1 MELLHGSYWED
12 GWMDGTMDGWT
23 VDEEDEFWIL
33 FSDKVFRDNGIQ
45 LYDAEEGSIVLWQ
58 QRDLDPI
65 MVVWDFSL
73 VKGDAK
79 AWINALQS
87 IVYMCFHI
95 REDQGRYT
103 ASSCPFRLPLLNY
116 EVQLMDSLLPP
127 PQGAASSPQR
137 SISSQQSRLKAPKT
151 RPRTHRKPTS
161 RPQPNKI
168 ALSRKRIHLA
178 TAVIEMKKVVASRR
192 NFGNTRTSKPLNIW
206 RAVIW
211 DRMGV
216 G

>member
-1 MELLHGSYWED
+1 MD
-12 GWMDGTMDGWT
+12 GWMDGWT
-23 VDEEDEFWIL
+23 EDEEDEFWNL

-73 VKGDAK
+73 VKGDSM

-95 REDQGRYT
+95 REDPGRYA

-116 EVQLMDSLLPP
+116 EIELMDSPLLPP
-127 PQGAASSPQR
+127 PQGAASSTQR
-137 SISSQQSRLKAPKT
+137 STSYQQSRLKALKT

-161 RPQPNKI
+161 RPQPNK
-168 ALSRKRIHLA
+168 RKRIRLA

-192 NFGNTRTSKPLNIW
+192 NSGNTQTSKPLNIW

>member
-1 MELLHGSYWED
+1 MD
-12 GWMDGTMDGWT
+12 GWMDGWT
-23 VDEEDEFWIL
+23 EDEEDEFWNL

-73 VKGDAK
+73 VKGDSM

-95 REDQGRYT
+95 REDPGRYA

-116 EVQLMDSLLPP
+116 EVQLMNSLLPP
-127 PQGAASSPQR
+127 PQGVVLSSRTTTSPALLCQSAAIP
-137 SISSQQSRLKAPKT
+137 SRFKTHKTRPPKT
-151 RPRTHRKPTS
+151 RKTTSLPQLYKITSSRRWILLAPTG
-161 RPQPNKI
+161 
-168 ALSRKRIHLA
+168 
-178 TAVIEMKKVVASRR
+178 IEMKKVVACRR
-192 NFGNTRTSKPLNIW
+192 NCTRNTRITKPLNIW